1 MTATAVD
8 DLVSRIRDH
17 RCHHHPIFDHWRQA
31 PPGSAVL
38 AALFHQIRSF
48 CDATRP
54 GGQFPRALA
63 THRLSAE
70 SALLQEIVESEENHG
85 ADLATMAGHLVN
97 RAAGRTVFPDIH
109 DQGLVESGLKE
120 YSDHLLGNLPGYDP
134 ETGLLAQTRRAR
146 AVFAGRQR
154 TGREATLRNLGTALA
169 LEMISNRHL
178 IPGWKAALIDSGHYG
193 VALED
198 PEMHYLLE
206 HWGEIG
212 AEEQHEKNAIA
223 AVGSVLGPTTE
234 ALITEG
240 VDIFLD
246 ALTALWD
253 VLDAALLASGC
264 PTDDL
269 VSA

>member
-1 MTATAVD
+1 MTATTID

-17 RCHHHPIFDHWRQA
+17 RCYHHPIFKHWQEA
-31 PPGSAVL
+31 APGSTAV

-54 GGQFPRALA
+54 GGKFPQAL
-63 THRLSAE
+63 TMHRLTAE

-85 ADLATMAGHLVN
+85 ADLATMAGHIVN
-97 RAAGRTVFPDIH
+97 RAAGRRVFTDVH
-109 DQGLVESGLKE
+109 DQNLVETGLKE
-120 YSDHLLGNLPGYDP
+120 CSDRILENLPGYDP

-146 AVFAGRQR
+146 AAFDGRRR
-154 TGREATLRNLGTALA
+154 TDRDATLRNLGTALA

-178 IPGWKAALIDSGHYG
+178 IPGWKAALVDSGHYG
-193 VALED
+193 VTLESR
-198 PEMHYLLE
+198 EMHYLLE

-223 AVGSVLGPTTE
+223 AVASVLNPTTE

-240 VDIFLD
+240 VDTFLD
-246 ALTALWD
+246 SLAALWD

-264 PTDDL
+264 PADDL
-269 VSA
+269 ISA